1 MGLMCYSAFTL
12 IAFSGIMHALY
23 NLLIKQSRN
32 KTVFIWWMFCCSTC
46 LFTALMPFLPGPF
59 PRPDANITLLAAAGA
74 FCFVLYH
81 LFTGRAYQSGD
92 LSLSYPLTQTSMVYV
107 PLWGVLL
114 LGEQL
119 SRIGIL
125 GILVVLAG
133 GYLLQMRRVTM
144 QELLRPLGSLVEPS
158 VQAALA
164 AGFVYSLGA
173 IVDKIGVTSYPPLY
187 FTYLL
192 VVSMLALMTIN
203 ILRPCYRSQ
212 IISEWRDNR
221 RLILTGGPVM
231 MASFISFRY
240 GLALSPMSYAVPV
253 RQSSIVAGVLIGALI
268 LGESCGRIR
277 FTASLLILAGICLI
291 RFG

>member
-1 MGLMCYSAFTL
+1 MTYSAFIL
-12 IAFSGIMHALY
+12 IAFSGIMHSLY
-23 NLLIKQSRN
+23 NFLIKQSGN
-32 KTVFIWWMFCCSTC
+32 KTVFIWWMFLCSTG
-46 LFTALMPFLPGPF
+46 LFTALLPFLPGPF
-59 PRPDANITLLAAAGA
+59 PRPNIDIALLAVAGA

-81 LFTGRAYQSGD
+81 LFSGRAYQSGD

-107 PLWGVLL
+107 PFWGVMLL
-114 LGEQL
+114 SEQL
-119 SRIGIL
+119 SRIGFV
-125 GILVVLAG
+125 GITVVVAG
-133 GYLLQMRRVTM
+133 GYLLQMRRVSF
-144 QELLRPLGSLVEPS
+144 QELLRPFGSLVEPS

-192 VVSMLALMTIN
+192 VVSMLVLMTLN
-203 ILRPCYRSQ
+203 ILRRCHRYR

-221 RLILTGGPVM
+221 RMVLAGGPLM

-277 FTASLLILAGICLI
+277 FIASLLILAGICLI
-291 RFG
+291 RFS

>member
-1 MGLMCYSAFTL
+1 MSFSAFIL
-12 IAFSGIMHALY
+12 IAFSGLMHALY
-23 NLLIKQSRN
+23 NLLIKQSSN
-32 KTVFIWWMFCCSTC
+32 KTVFIWWMFLFSTA
-46 LFTALMPFLPGPF
+46 LFTVLMPFLPGSF
-59 PRPDANITLLAAAGA
+59 PKPDANIILLASAGA

-92 LSLSYPLTQTSMVYV
+92 LSLNYPLTQTSMVYV

-119 SRIGIL
+119 SRIGL
-125 GILVVLAG
+125 CGILIVFIG
-133 GYLLQMRRVTM
+133 GYLLQMRQMTLK
-144 QELLRPLGSLVEPS
+144 ELLRPFGSLVEPS

-187 FTYLL
+187 FTYIL
-192 VVSMLALMTIN
+192 VVAMLALMTLN
-203 ILRPCYRSQ
+203 ILRPRYRSH
-212 IISEWRDNR
+212 IITEWHGNR
-221 RLILTGGPVM
+221 SLILVGGPLM
-231 MASFISFRY
+231 MASFIAFRY

-253 RQSSIVAGVLIGALI
+253 RQSSIVAAVLIGTII

-277 FTASLLILAGICLI
+277 FTASLMILTGIVLI

>member
-1 MGLMCYSAFTL
+1 MPYSALIL
-12 IAFSGIMHALY
+12 IAFSGLMHALY
-23 NLLIKQSRN
+23 NLLIKRSRN
-32 KTVFIWWMFCCSTC
+32 KTVYIWWMFSCSTG
-46 LFTALMPFLPGPF
+46 LFTVLMPFLPGKF
-59 PRPDANITLLAAAGA
+59 PRPDADIAILAVAGA

-92 LSLSYPLTQTSMVYV
+92 LSLSYPLTQTSMIYV
-107 PLWGVLL
+107 PLWGVML

-119 SRIGIL
+119 SRIGL
-125 GILVVLAG
+125 CGILIVFTG
-133 GYLLQMRRVTM
+133 GYLLQMRRMSVK
-144 QELLRPLGSLVEPS
+144 ELLRPFGSLVEPS

-173 IVDKIGVTSYPPLY
+173 IVDKIGVTTYPPLY

-192 VVSMLALMTIN
+192 VAAMLLLMTLN
-203 ILRPCYRSQ
+203 ILRPRYRSQ
-212 IISEWRDNR
+212 IMDEWRCNR
-221 RLILTGGPVM
+221 SLILTGGPLM
-231 MASFISFRY
+231 MASFITFRY
-240 GLALSPMSYAVPV
+240 GLALAPMSYAVPV

-277 FTASLLILAGICLI
+277 FAASLLILAGIGLI

>member
-1 MGLMCYSAFTL
+1 MSYSAFTL

-23 NLLIKQSRN
+23 NLYIKQSRN
-32 KTVFIWWMFCCSTC
+32 KTVFIWWMFSCSTG

-59 PRPDANITLLAAAGA
+59 PRPGTDVILLAAAGA

-107 PLWGVLL
+107 PLWGGLL

-119 SRIGIL
+119 SKIGLWGIL
-125 GILVVLAG
+125 IVFTG
-133 GYLLQMRRVTM
+133 GYLLQMRRVSM
-144 QELLRPLGSLVEPS
+144 QEMLRPFGSLVEPS

-203 ILRPCYRSQ
+203 ILRPRHRSQ
-212 IISEWRDNR
+212 IIREWRDNR
-221 RLILTGGPVM
+221 RLILTGGPLM

-253 RQSSIVAGVLIGALI
+253 RQASVVAGVLIGALI

-277 FTASLLILAGICLI
+277 FAASLMILAGICLI

>member
-1 MGLMCYSAFTL
+1 MSYSAFIL
-12 IAFSGIMHALY
+12 IAFSGLMHALY
-23 NLLIKQSRN
+23 NLFIKQSRN
-32 KTVFIWWMFCCSTC
+32 KTVFIWWIFTCSTA
-46 LFTALMPFLPGPF
+46 LFTALIPFLPGPF
-59 PRPDANITLLAAAGA
+59 PRPDANIILLAVAGA

-81 LFTGRAYQSGD
+81 LFTGRAYNSGD

-107 PLWGVLL
+107 PFWGVML

-119 SRIGIL
+119 SRTGLCGIM
-125 GILVVLAG
+125 VVFIG
-133 GYLLQMRRVTM
+133 GYLLQMRQMSIR
-144 QELLRPLGSLVEPS
+144 ELLRPFGSLVEPS

-192 VVSMLALMTIN
+192 VVAMLALMTLN
-203 ILRPCYRSQ
+203 ILRSRYRSQ
-212 IISEWRDNR
+212 IITEWLDNR
-221 RLILTGGPVM
+221 HLILTGGPLM
-231 MASFISFRY
+231 MVSFITFRY

-253 RQSSIVAGVLIGALI
+253 RQSSIVAGVLIGAVI
-268 LGESCGRIR
+268 LSESCGRIR
-277 FTASLLILAGICLI
+277 FAASLLILDGIVLI

>member
-1 MGLMCYSAFTL
+1 MCYSAFIL

-32 KTVFIWWMFCCSTC
+32 KTVFIWWMFSCSTA

-59 PRPDANITLLAAAGA
+59 PRPGVNIIFLAAAGA

-107 PLWGVLL
+107 PLWGGLL

-119 SRIGIL
+119 SRIGIW
-125 GILVVLAG
+125 GIVVVFTG
-133 GYLLQMRRVTM
+133 GYLLQMRRVSV
-144 QELLRPLGSLVEPS
+144 QELLRPFGSLVEPS

-187 FTYLL
+187 FTYIL

-203 ILRPCYRSQ
+203 ILRPCHRSL
-212 IISEWRDNR
+212 IVSEWRGNR
-221 RLILTGGPVM
+221 RLILTGGPLM

-253 RQSSIVAGVLIGALI
+253 RQASIVAGVLIGTLI

-277 FTASLLILAGICLI
+277 FVASLAILAGICLI

>member
-1 MGLMCYSAFTL
+1 MCYSAFIL

-32 KTVFIWWMFCCSTC
+32 KTVFIWWMFSCSTA

-59 PRPDANITLLAAAGA
+59 PRPGVNIIFLAAAGA
-74 FCFVLYH
+74 FCF
-81 LFTGRAYQSGD
+81 
-92 LSLSYPLTQTSMVYV
+92 
-107 PLWGVLL
+107 LWGGLL

-119 SRIGIL
+119 SRIGIR
-125 GILVVLAG
+125 GIVVVFTG
-133 GYLLQMRRVTM
+133 GYLLQMRRVSV
-144 QELLRPLGSLVEPS
+144 QELLRPFGSLVEPS

-187 FTYLL
+187 FTYIL

-203 ILRPCYRSQ
+203 ILRPCHRSL
-212 IISEWRDNR
+212 IVSEWRGNR
-221 RLILTGGPVM
+221 RLILTGGPLM

-253 RQSSIVAGVLIGALI
+253 RQASIVAGVLIGTLI

-277 FTASLLILAGICLI
+277 FVASLTILAGIFLI

>member
-1 MGLMCYSAFTL
+1 MSYSAFIL
-12 IAFSGIMHALY
+12 IAFSGLMHAIY
-23 NLLIKQSRN
+23 NLLIKQSRH
-32 KTVFIWWMFCCSTC
+32 KTVFIWWMFICSTG
-46 LFTALMPFLPGPF
+46 LFTVLLPFLPGKF
-59 PRPDANITLLAAAGA
+59 PCPDFQVILLAVAGS

-81 LFTGRAYQSGD
+81 LFVGRAYQSGD
-92 LSLSYPLTQTSMVYV
+92 LSLNYPLTQTSMVYV
-107 PLWGVLL
+107 PLWGGLL
-114 LGEQL
+114 LDEQL
-119 SRIGIL
+119 SSL
-125 GILVVLAG
+125 GLWGVLVVFAG
-133 GYLLQMRRVTM
+133 GYLLQMRRVSL

-192 VVSMLALMTIN
+192 VVAMLVLMTLN
-203 ILRPCYRSQ
+203 ILRHRYRVLV
-212 IISEWRDNR
+212 ITEWRNNR
-221 RLILTGGPVM
+221 RLILVGGPLM
-231 MASFISFRY
+231 MVSFITFRY
-240 GLALSPMSYAVPV
+240 GLALAPMSYAVPV

-277 FTASLLILAGICLI
+277 LIASVLILAGICLI

>member
-1 MGLMCYSAFTL
+1 MSYSAFIL

-23 NLLIKQSRN
+23 NLLIKKSRN
-32 KTVFIWWMFCCSTC
+32 KTVFIWWMFFSSTA
-46 LFTALMPFLPGPF
+46 LFTVLMPFLPGAF
-59 PRPDANITLLAAAGA
+59 PRPDAGIALLAAAGA

-107 PLWGVLL
+107 PLWGVLM

-119 SRIGIL
+119 SRTGL
-125 GILVVLAG
+125 WGILVVFTG
-133 GYLLQMRRVTM
+133 GYLLQMRRLTV
-144 QELLRPLGSLVEPS
+144 QELLRPFGSLVEPS
-158 VQAALA
+158 VQSALA
-164 AGFVYSLGA
+164 AGFIYSLGA

-203 ILRPCYRSQ
+203 ILRRCHRSL
-212 IISEWRDNR
+212 IITEWRVNR
-221 RLILTGGPVM
+221 GLILSGGPLM

-240 GLALSPMSYAVPV
+240 GLSLSPMSYAVPV
-253 RQSSIVAGVLIGALI
+253 RQSGIVAGVLIGAFI

-277 FTASLLILAGICLI
+277 FIASLLILAGICLI

>member
-1 MGLMCYSAFTL
+1 MSYSAFIL
-12 IAFSGIMHALY
+12 IAFSGLMHALY
-23 NLLIKQSRN
+23 NFLIKQSSN
-32 KTVFIWWMFCCSTC
+32 KTVYIWWMFICSTG

-59 PRPDANITLLAAAGA
+59 PRPDANIILLAAAGA

-107 PLWGVLL
+107 PLWGVML

-119 SRIGIL
+119 SRIGL
-125 GILVVLAG
+125 FGIMIVFTG
-133 GYLLQMRRVTM
+133 GYLLQMRRMSV
-144 QELLRPLGSLVEPS
+144 QELLRPFGSLVEPS

-173 IVDKIGVTSYPPLY
+173 IVDKIGVTTYPPLY

-192 VVSMLALMTIN
+192 VVAMLALMTLN
-203 ILRPCYRSQ
+203 ILRPRYRSL
-212 IISEWRDNR
+212 IMAEWRCNR
-221 RLILTGGPVM
+221 RLILTGGPLM
-231 MASFISFRY
+231 MASFVTFRY
-240 GLALSPMSYAVPV
+240 GLALAPMSYAVPV

-277 FTASLLILAGICLI
+277 FAASLLILAGIGLI

>member
-1 MGLMCYSAFTL
+1 MSYSAFIL

-32 KTVFIWWMFCCSTC
+32 KTVFIWWMFFCSTA
-46 LFTALMPFLPGPF
+46 LFTALIPFLPGTF
-59 PRPDANITLLAAAGA
+59 PRPDAVIILLAAAGA
-74 FCFVLYH
+74 SCFVLYH

-107 PLWGVLL
+107 PMWGGLL

-119 SRIGIL
+119 SRIGMW
-125 GILVVLAG
+125 GILVVFTG
-133 GYLLQMRRVTM
+133 GYLLQMRRLSV

-192 VVSMLALMTIN
+192 VISMLALMTIN
-203 ILRPCYRSQ
+203 ILRPRHRSL
-212 IISEWRDNR
+212 IIAEWRDNR
-221 RLILTGGPVM
+221 RLILTGGPLM

-240 GLALSPMSYAVPV
+240 GLALSPISYAVPV
-253 RQSSIVAGVLIGALI
+253 RQASIVTGVLIGIFI

-277 FTASLLILAGICLI
+277 FIASLLILAGICLI

>member
-1 MGLMCYSAFTL
+1 
-12 IAFSGIMHALY
+12 
-23 NLLIKQSRN
+23 
-32 KTVFIWWMFCCSTC
+32 
-46 LFTALMPFLPGPF
+46 MPFQPGPF
-59 PRPDANITLLAAAGA
+59 PRPDVNTALLAASGA

-81 LFTGRAYQSGD
+81 LFTGRAYHSGD
-92 LSLSYPLTQTSMVYV
+92 LSLTYPLTQTSMIYV
-107 PLWGVLL
+107 PLWGVML
-114 LGEQL
+114 LGERL
-119 SRIGIL
+119 SRIGLL
-125 GILVVLAG
+125 GILVVLTG
-133 GYLLQMRRVTM
+133 GYLLQMRRATM
-144 QELLRPLGSLVEPS
+144 QEVLRPFGSLVEPS

-164 AGFVYSLGA
+164 AGFIYSLGA

-203 ILRPCYRSQ
+203 ILRPCYRSD
-212 IISEWRDNR
+212 IISEWRDSS
-221 RLILTGGPVM
+221 RLILTGGPLM

-253 RQSSIVAGVLIGALI
+253 RQASIVAGVLIGVLI

>member
-1 MGLMCYSAFTL
+1 MSYSAFIL

-32 KTVFIWWMFCCSTC
+32 KTVFIWWMFFCSTG

-59 PRPDANITLLAAAGA
+59 PRPDTGIMLLAVAGA

-107 PLWGVLL
+107 PLWGVMLL
-114 LGEQL
+114 DEQL
-119 SRIGIL
+119 SRIGL
-125 GILVVLAG
+125 CGILVVFAG
-133 GYLLQMRRVTM
+133 GYLLQMRRVSM
-144 QELLRPLGSLVEPS
+144 QELLRPLGSFVEPA

-192 VVSMLALMTIN
+192 VVAMLALMTVN
-203 ILRPCYRSQ
+203 ILRSRHRSQ
-212 IISEWRDNR
+212 IISEWRENR
-221 RLILTGGPVM
+221 RLILTGGPLM

-253 RQSSIVAGVLIGALI
+253 RQASIVAGVLIGVLI

>member
-1 MGLMCYSAFTL
+1 MSYSAFIL

-23 NLLIKQSRN
+23 NLIIKQSRN
-32 KTVFIWWMFCCSTC
+32 KNVFIWWMFFCSTA
-46 LFTALMPFLPGPF
+46 LFTALMPFLPGAF
-59 PRPDANITLLAAAGA
+59 IRPDAGIALLVAAGA

-107 PLWGVLL
+107 PLWGVLM

-119 SRIGIL
+119 SRPGL
-125 GILVVLAG
+125 WGVMVVFTG
-133 GYLLQMRRVTM
+133 GYLLQMRRLSM
-144 QELLRPLGSLVEPS
+144 QELLRPFGSLVEPS

-192 VVSMLALMTIN
+192 VVSMLALMTLN
-203 ILRPCYRSQ
+203 ILRPCHRSQ
-212 IISEWRDNR
+212 IISEWRVNR
-221 RLILTGGPVM
+221 VLILTGGPLM

-277 FTASLLILAGICLI
+277 FAASLLILAGICLI

>member
-1 MGLMCYSAFTL
+1 MCYSAFTL
-12 IAFSGIMHALY
+12 IAISGIMHALY

-32 KTVFIWWMFCCSTC
+32 KTVFIWWMFFCSTG
-46 LFTALMPFLPGPF
+46 LFTALLPFLSGPF
-59 PRPDANITLLAAAGA
+59 PRPGSDIMLLAAAGA

-107 PLWGVLL
+107 PLWGGMLL
-114 LGEQL
+114 NEQL
-119 SRIGIL
+119 SNIGL
-125 GILVVLAG
+125 CGILVVFMG
-133 GYLLQMRRVTM
+133 GYLLQMRQVSM
-144 QELLRPLGSLVEPS
+144 QELLRPLGSLVEPA

-192 VVSMLALMTIN
+192 VVAMLALMTVN
-203 ILRPCYRSQ
+203 ILRSRYRSV
-212 IISEWRDNR
+212 IISEWRENR
-221 RLILTGGPVM
+221 RLILTGGPLM

-277 FTASLLILAGICLI
+277 FIASLLILAGICLI

>member
-1 MGLMCYSAFTL
+1 MSYYAFIL

-46 LFTALMPFLPGPF
+46 LFTALMPFLPGSF
-59 PRPDANITLLAAAGA
+59 PRPDVNIALLAASGA

-92 LSLSYPLTQTSMVYV
+92 LSLTYPLTQTSMIYV
-107 PLWGVLL
+107 PVWGVVLL
-114 LGEQL
+114 SERL
-119 SRIGIL
+119 SQIGLL

-144 QELLRPLGSLVEPS
+144 QELLRPLGSLVEPP

-192 VVSMLALMTIN
+192 VVSMLALMTLN
-203 ILRPCYRSQ
+203 ILRPCYRSKV
-212 IISEWRDNR
+212 ISEWRDNR
-221 RLILTGGPVM
+221 RLILIGGPLM

-253 RQSSIVAGVLIGALI
+253 RQASIVAGVLIGVLI

-277 FTASLLILAGICLI
+277 FIASLLILAGICLI

>member
-32 KTVFIWWMFCCSTC
+32 KTVFIWWIFCCSTC
-46 LFTALMPFLPGPF
+46 LFTALMPFLPGSI
-59 PRPDANITLLAAAGA
+59 PRLNTNITLLAAAGA
-74 FCFVLYH
+74 LCFVLYH

-173 IVDKIGVTSYPPLY
+173 IVDKIGVTSYSPLY
-187 FTYLL
+187 FTYIL

-203 ILRPCYRSQ
+203 ILRPRYRSQ

-221 RLILTGGPVM
+221 RLILTGGPLM

>member
-1 MGLMCYSAFTL
+1 MCLMCYSAFIL
-12 IAFSGIMHALY
+12 IAFSGIMHAFY
-23 NLLIKQSRN
+23 NLLIKQSRH
-32 KTVFIWWMFCCSTC
+32 KTVFIWWIFSSSTA
-46 LFTALMPFLPGPF
+46 LFTALMPFLPGQF
-59 PRPDANITLLAAAGA
+59 PRPDADIMLLVVAGA
-74 FCFVLYH
+74 LCFVLYH

-92 LSLSYPLTQTSMVYV
+92 LSLSYPLTQTSMIYV
-107 PLWGVLL
+107 PLWGIMVLD
-114 LGEQL
+114 EQL
-119 SRIGIL
+119 SRIGL
-125 GILVVLAG
+125 CGIMVVFTG
-133 GYLLQMRRVTM
+133 GYLLQMRRVSM
-144 QELLRPLGSLVEPS
+144 QELLRPFGSLVEPS

-192 VVSMLALMTIN
+192 VVSMLALMTMN
-203 ILRPCYRSQ
+203 ILRPRYRTQ
-212 IISEWRDNR
+212 ILSEWRDNR
-221 RLILTGGPVM
+221 RLILTGGPLM

-253 RQSSIVAGVLIGALI
+253 RQASIVAGVLIGVLI

-277 FTASLLILAGICLI
+277 FTASLLILSGICLI

>member
-1 MGLMCYSAFTL
+1 MCYSAFIL
-12 IAFSGIMHALY
+12 IAFSGVMHALY
-23 NLLIKQSRN
+23 NLLIKQSSN
-32 KTVFIWWMFCCSTC
+32 KTVFIWWMFLCSTG

-59 PRPDANITLLAAAGA
+59 PRPDSDIMLLAAAGA

-107 PLWGVLL
+107 PLWGIMLL
-114 LGEQL
+114 NEQL
-119 SRIGIL
+119 SRIGL
-125 GILVVLAG
+125 WGIMVVFTG
-133 GYLLQMRRVTM
+133 GYLLQMRRLSM
-144 QELLRPLGSLVEPS
+144 QELLRPLGSFVDPA

-164 AGFVYSLGA
+164 AGFIYSLGA

-192 VVSMLALMTIN
+192 VVAMLALMTVN
-203 ILRPCYRSQ
+203 ILRTRYRSK
-212 IISEWRDNR
+212 ILSEWRENR
-221 RLILTGGPVM
+221 SLILTGGPLM
-231 MASFISFRY
+231 MASFISFRF

-253 RQSSIVAGVLIGALI
+253 RQASIVAGVLFGVLI

>member
-1 MGLMCYSAFTL
+1 M
-12 IAFSGIMHALY
+12 
-23 NLLIKQSRN
+23 
-32 KTVFIWWMFCCSTC
+32 
-46 LFTALMPFLPGPF
+46 PGPV
-59 PRPDANITLLAAAGA
+59 PRLDATITLLAAAGA

-81 LFTGRAYQSGD
+81 LFTGRAYHSGD
-92 LSLSYPLTQTSMVYV
+92 LSLNYPLTQTSMIYV
-107 PLWGVLL
+107 PLWGVML
-114 LGEQL
+114 LGERL
-119 SRIGIL
+119 SRIGLL
-125 GILVVLAG
+125 GILVVLMG

-144 QELLRPLGSLVEPS
+144 RELLRPFGSLVEPS

-173 IVDKIGVTSYPPLY
+173 IVDKIGVTTYPSLY
-187 FTYLL
+187 FTFLL

-203 ILRPCYRSQ
+203 VLRPCHRSQ

-221 RLILTGGPVM
+221 RLILTGGPLM

-240 GLALSPMSYAVPV
+240 GLALAPMSYAIPV

-268 LGESCGRIR
+268 LGETCGRIR
-277 FTASLLILAGICLI
+277 FIASLLILSGICLV